1 MAEKFECDVVLIRIE
16 DRSCSLYMAT
26 GNAYTESPFWKG
38 RNVRVWGVLEDSIR
52 IAFLP
57 YLK

>member
-38 RNVRVWGVLEDSIR
+38 PNVRVWGALEDSIR

-57 YLK
+57 